1 MEEFSDNNFRHLR
14 KGDKIMNYTEIIE
27 KIDTLNRKLD
37 DIWEHL

>member
-14 KGDKIMNYTEIIE
+14 QGDKHMNYAEITE
-27 KIDTLNRKLD
+27 KIDTLNKKLD